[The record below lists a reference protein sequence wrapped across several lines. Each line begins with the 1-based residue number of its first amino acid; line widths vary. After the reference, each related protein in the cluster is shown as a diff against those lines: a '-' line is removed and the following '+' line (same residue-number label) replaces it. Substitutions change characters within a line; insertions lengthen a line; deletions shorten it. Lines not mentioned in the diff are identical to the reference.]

1 MVVFVPDV
9 NALVENSLPTSMA
22 CQLCLNTGDGYSS
35 IFAQGE
41 VEPVAEPAL
50 VASSLAVL

>member
-1 MVVFVPDV
+1 M